1 MVYPNQAIK
10 NNHVMSTL
18 QRHLV
23 LPLGTSEKQGRVE
36 ALISPRISHVMEGY
50 KSTVVCFKIAD
61 IPNMRPN
68 LWL

>member
-50 KSTVVCFKIAD
+50 KSTVV
-61 IPNMRPN
+61 
-68 LWL
+68 